1 MKTLTSSCLKIFS
14 CKYREKD
21 RGIWCPRDVF
31 LGRLETGSLEHR
43 KNIDV
48 KFSLFVSLKR
58 KTIYSIFAASALS
71 KSDSQ
76 TLIENEEEKLIKY
89 DLDQPKTVYVRFK
102 LQKECRFGQQILI
115 VGDNP
120 IFGFW
125 DPSDAV
131 PLHWSD
137 GHVWNVELDIPSDT
151 LLKYKF
157 ILEADTETNLWQP
170 GPNRNLE
177 TWEKGKTITVFEDW
191 DDPQLQKIT
200 EEELIT
206 DQDDE
211 SF

>member
-1 MKTLTSSCLKIFS
+1 MKTLTGSCLKNFS

-31 LGRLETGSLEHR
+31 LGRPETGSLEHR
-43 KNIDV
+43 KNVDV
-48 KFSLFVSLKR
+48 KFSLSVSLKR

-71 KSDSQ
+71 K

-125 DPSDAV
+125 DPSD
-131 PLHWSD
+131 
-137 GHVWNVELDIPSDT
+137 
-151 LLKYKF
+151 
-157 ILEADTETNLWQP
+157 
-170 GPNRNLE
+170 
-177 TWEKGKTITVFEDW
+177 TITLVGWACMER
-191 DDPQLQKIT
+191 
-200 EEELIT
+200 
-206 DQDDE
+206 
-211 SF
+211 